1 MHCIWTPNPSL
12 IELSW
17 ESWELPPDG
26 SSCSISRDREPLNPT
41 TSSKILNLELNKS
54 LNKFE
59 LRRIWSS
66 LCIWACYSLELTE
79 DAPWRSCWAGEQL
92 STLWYYQIWN
102 WQFDWQSSLWIW
114 AHWNCNTVALSELSS
129 SSCRSNDDSDR
140 LCCSQWPSCG
150 TASSDTLDSP
160 NTICPPAVAG
170 TRADAHYAEAHSIN
184 FQKADFPTTPERVLT
199 LHLDSFS
206 YGCTIQIPQVVDV
219 ALLIT
224 PSTAEFRTEYQWQY
238 SLTSFTRKLSPTKMD
253 RFLKHFKRPLTSP
266 PPPPS

>member
-1 MHCIWTPNPSL
+1 MVHRVPSVETVSHW
-12 IELSW
+12 I
-17 ESWELPPDG
+17 LPPALKYSIWSWTNLSINL
-26 SSCSISRDREPLNPT
+26 SSEGFEVHCV
-41 TSSKILNLELNKS
+41 LELA
-54 LNKFE
+54 
-59 LRRIWSS
+59 IVWSS
-66 LCIWACYSLELTE
+66 LRMH
-79 DAPWRSCWAGEQL
+79 RSCWAGEQL

-102 WQFDWQSSLWIW
+102 SQIVNQSSLWIW
-114 AHWNCNTVALSELSS
+114 AHWICNTVALSELSS

-224 PSTAEFRTEYQWQY
+224 PSTAEFRTEYQRQY

-253 RFLKHFKRPLTSP
+253 RFLKHFRRPLTSP